1 MDEHKIPL
9 EYANS
14 LIYEL
19 EKAFYDERGKGARFR
34 MTTVG
39 REFFQKKVLPSI
51 QAPDI
56 DHILPVIGQVL
67 KDEGI
72 ITEVSYSREE
82 RLIRVQ
88 VQGCIH
94 RPVEEHMIACGIEP
108 LACLPANLMVLAIE
122 EKLDL
127 PVELAEIRVENG
139 ICSLMLIVFDQ
150 RPSLD

>member
-1 MDEHKIPL
+1 MENKNIPL

-34 MTTVG
+34 LTTLG
-39 REFFQKKVLPSI
+39 REFFRKKVYPSI
-51 QAPDI
+51 QFPDV
-56 DHILPVIGQVL
+56 DHILAVVRQVL
-67 KDEGI
+67 VSEGVTANI
-72 ITEVSYSREE
+72 SYSRED

-88 VQGCIH
+88 VDGCIH
-94 RPVEEHMIACGIEP
+94 CPVEARMLACGVEP
-108 LACLPANLMVLAIE
+108 LACMPANLMVLGIE

-127 PVELAEIRVENG
+127 PVELAEIRIENG
-139 ICSLMLIVFDQ
+139 VCNLLLIVFDQ

>member
-1 MDEHKIPL
+1 MEQKTIPL

-34 MTTVG
+34 MTTLG
-39 REFFQKKVLPSI
+39 REFFRKKVLPSI
-51 QAPDI
+51 QNADS
-56 DHILPVIGQVL
+56 DHILEVVRQVL
-67 KDEGI
+67 VSEGI
-72 ITEVSYSREE
+72 AADVTYSREE

-94 RPVEEHMIACGIEP
+94 CPVEEHMLACGVEP
-108 LACLPANLMVLAIE
+108 LACMPANLMVLGIE
-122 EKLDL
+122 EKLDV

-139 ICSLMLIVFDQ
+139 VCNLLLIVFDQ

>member
-1 MDEHKIPL
+1 MHKKTIPL

-34 MTTVG
+34 MTTLG
-39 REFFQKKVLPSI
+39 REFFRKSVLPAI
-51 QAPDI
+51 QSPDV
-56 DHILPVIGQVL
+56 DHILDVVRQVL
-67 KDEGI
+67 VSQGI
-72 ITEVSYSREE
+72 VAEVSFSREE

-88 VQGCIH
+88 IAGCIH
-94 RPVEEHMIACGIEP
+94 CPVEEHMLACGVEP
-108 LACLPANLMVLAIE
+108 LACLPANLMVLGIE

-139 ICSLMLIVFDQ
+139 VCNLLLIVFDH